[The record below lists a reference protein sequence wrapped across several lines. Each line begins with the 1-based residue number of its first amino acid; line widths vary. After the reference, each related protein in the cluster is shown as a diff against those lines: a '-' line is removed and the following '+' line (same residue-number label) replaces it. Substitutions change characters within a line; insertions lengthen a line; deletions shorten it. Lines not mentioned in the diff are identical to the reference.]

1 MENKIKSPG
10 ALLKAVSALKR
21 RRKKI
26 VFTNGCFDILH
37 VGHVAY
43 LKRARALGDALVIG
57 LNSDDSVRAIK
68 GESRPLN
75 RQDDRAEV
83 LSALSCVDY
92 VTVFSDS
99 TPERLIKSIQP
110 DVLVKGSDWKA
121 DEIVGGQFVRS
132 YGGRVVRIPFVKG
145 YSTTSVID
153 KLRR

>member
-1 MENKIKSPG
+1 
-10 ALLKAVSALKR
+10 LKAVSALKR